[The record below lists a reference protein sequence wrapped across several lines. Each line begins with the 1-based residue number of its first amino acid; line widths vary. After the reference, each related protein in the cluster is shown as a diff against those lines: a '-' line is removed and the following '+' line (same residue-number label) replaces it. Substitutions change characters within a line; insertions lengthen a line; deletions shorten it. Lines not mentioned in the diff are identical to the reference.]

1 MRALSG
7 TIFAL
12 ATPPGKGGVAVLR
25 LSGGDAG
32 AALQALTGAGLPE
45 PRRATLHRLREPQTG
60 EAIDQA
66 LVLWFPAPA
75 SFTGEDVVELHVH
88 GGRAVAAALSEA
100 LSHLPGCR
108 PAEPGEFSRR
118 AFENGKLDLTA
129 AEAIADLV
137 AAETAAQRRQALCQL
152 DGALGDLYEN
162 WRGRLLRALAHLE
175 AEIDFSDEEL
185 PEGMAVAVL
194 PVLRELETAIAAH
207 LDDAGRGERLRE
219 GAQIAIVGPP
229 NAGKSSLLN
238 LLARRDVAIV
248 SAQAGTTRDVIEVHL
263 DLGGWPVTLADTAGL
278 RETADEI
285 EREGVRRAE
294 LRARGADLRLV
305 VLDAASAETPSM
317 LQELMAPDDIVVLNK
332 IDLAPAADIPAEALA
347 LSVRTGAGV
356 GELLALLQ
364 QRVVTLLDGGGMP
377 LTRQRH
383 RLALEECLAALKR
396 AQAQKA
402 LPELLAEDVRLAAR
416 ALGRITGRVDV
427 EDMLDIVFREFC
439 IGK

>member
-185 PEGMAVAVL
+185 PEGMAAAVL